1 MLEVALLLIGVE
13 FFTEEDEPVFT
24 DGAA

>member
-1 MLEVALLLIGVE
+1 MLEVTLLLIGVE
-13 FFTEEDEPVFT
+13 FFAEEDEPVFT